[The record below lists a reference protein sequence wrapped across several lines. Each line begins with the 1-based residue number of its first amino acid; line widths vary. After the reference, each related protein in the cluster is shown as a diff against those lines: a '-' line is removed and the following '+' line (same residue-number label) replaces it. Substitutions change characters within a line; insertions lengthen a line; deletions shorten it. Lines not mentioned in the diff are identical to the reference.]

1 MQYPLISE
9 YVNAIIDSGDNLDK
23 LSNLKPV
30 MDSYGEPVHSS
41 GAFAV
46 VFKMVDNISGRNYAL
61 KCFTTDQPGRLAAY
75 AKISAE
81 IENIKSKYLISVKYY
96 DKELFVSSACTDET
110 EFPVLL
116 MDWVDGVTME
126 SYIPG
131 HFQSASDMSWLTYR
145 FCELAAWLHE
155 QNFAHG
161 DMKTD
166 NIMVKPDGSLV
177 LIDYDS
183 MYVPAMHGEKSPTLG
198 SRDYSHPLRKT
209 EDFNEGIDDFT
220 ITAMALSLKAISL
233 DPQVYT
239 EYGTADGMILTMTDY
254 LDLGKSK
261 KMTALCKYLSDP
273 EFCRLYGNFLIAND
287 QKDLSLHSFR
297 NLLVSKPSK

>member
-9 YVNAIIDSGDNLDK
+9 YVNALIDSGESLDK
-23 LSNLKPV
+23 LSYLEPV
-30 MDSYGEPVHSS
+30 MDAHGEPIHSS

-46 VFKMVDNISGRNYAL
+46 VFKMVDNISGQFYAL

-81 IENIKSKYLISVKYY
+81 IENIRSKYLISVKYY

-110 EFPVLL
+110 IFPVLL

-126 SYIPG
+126 SYIPD
-131 HFQSASDMSWLTYR
+131 HFQSTSDMSWLTYR
-145 FCELAAWLHE
+145 FCELAGWIHE

-161 DMKTD
+161 DMKPD

-183 MYVPAMHGEKSPTLG
+183 MYVPAMHGERSPTLG
-198 SRDYSHPLRKT
+198 SRDFSHPLRKS
-209 EDFNEGIDDFT
+209 EDFNEAIDDFA
-220 ITAMALSLKAISL
+220 ITSIALSLKAISL
-233 DPQVYT
+233 DPKTYSDF
-239 EYGTADGMILTMTDY
+239 GTADGMILTMSDY

-261 KMTALCKYLSDP
+261 KMKALCKYLSDT
-273 EFCRLYGNFLIAND
+273 EFCRLYGNFLVAYN